1 MCKWLWI
8 RVLIVVV
15 VCFLLPVFGED
26 NFSKTAGRANADTNK
41 RNTVIGEH
49 AVPSSFPKSGWPSWY
64 KKHGDAR
71 MLEALRLVKI
81 AAKRMAAT
89 GVCKTLD
96 IVGLSDRSTVGNF
109 VFYGDCLSGF
119 GRMYVTESELLDGS
133 KIVSEQSKSWDKSR
147 AVAECGSLIM
157 ANVKYPSTADIH
169 YILGKSVTKIQSTG
183 RVVVT
188 LTFDAK
194 NDFGAML
201 PYEARC
207 RFLPGK
213 SAGTIEIFN
222 R

>member
-1 MCKWLWI
+1 MCKWLWP
-8 RVLIVVV
+8 RVLAVVV
-15 VCFLLPVFGED
+15 ACFLLPAFGEED
-26 NFSKTAGRANADTNK
+26 SSKTAGRSNADTNK
-41 RNTVIGEH
+41 RNTVIDEY
-49 AVPSSFPKSGWPSWY
+49 AVPTSYLKSGWPSWY

-81 AAKRMAAT
+81 AADRMAAT
-89 GVCKTLD
+89 GACKILE
-96 IVGLSDRSTVGNF
+96 IVDLSDRSKVGEF
-109 VFYGDCLSGF
+109 VFYGDCASGF
-119 GRMYVTESELLDGS
+119 DRMYVTESELLDGA
-133 KIVSEQSKSWDKSR
+133 KIVSEQSKSWDKSL
-147 AVAECGSLIM
+147 AVAECRDLIL

-169 YILGKSVTKIQSTG
+169 YILGISVRKVKLNG

-188 LTFDAK
+188 QTFDAK

-207 RFLPGK
+207 RFLPGE